1 MGFPIWAYFV
11 IATQV
16 AFFIVLVAVV
26 GLSWWIAAVI
36 AAAMLAFDFLV
47 LQQVTSR

>member
-1 MGFPIWAYFV
+1 MGFPLWVYFV
-11 IATQV
+11 IASQV
-16 AFFIVLVAVV
+16 AVFIVLIAVV

-36 AAAMLAFDFLV
+36 AAAMLAVDFLV